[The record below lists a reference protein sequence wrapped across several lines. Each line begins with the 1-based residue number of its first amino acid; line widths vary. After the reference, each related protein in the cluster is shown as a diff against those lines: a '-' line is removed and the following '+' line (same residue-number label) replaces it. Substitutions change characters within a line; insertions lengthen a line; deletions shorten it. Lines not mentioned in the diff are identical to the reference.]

1 MAAGDRAAEQ
11 SRLAAERVAR
21 LRRELEQ
28 AERHSQAWSAGA
40 AGEATVAA
48 KMSELAAS
56 GWLALHDVHW
66 PGRPKANLDHILVGP
81 GGIVVVDAKNWSGN
95 VQVSDGRLR
104 QNGYRRDREVLG
116 ASQQSAA
123 VAALLEPQHRRFA
136 QGWICLV
143 AQPAVDETTDSGVR
157 ILGLDALC
165 PAAAHLPP
173 VLDATEVQ
181 VIHAH
186 LNEQLTGPASPPLL
200 TTAEFAGADAP
211 AAALQQWRTAAP
223 GRSQHGYAAA
233 PISTAIQATKLPESA
248 DSVGVAVRRRIYA
261 DELRGQLS
269 TCCPANTRPC
279 SDREPDNTGAIAAR
293 SCRSDESWQTCQ
305 HDCTSGRLRRSGH

>member
-56 GWLALHDVHW
+56 GWLDLHDVHW

-81 GGIVVVDAKNWSGN
+81 GGIIVVDAKNWSGN
-95 VQVSDGRLR
+95 VQISDGRLR

-123 VAALLEPQHRRFA
+123 VAALLEPQHRRLT

-143 AQPAVDETTDSGVR
+143 AQPAVDETTESGVR

-165 PAAAHLPP
+165 PAAAHLPH

-211 AAALQQWRTAAP
+211 AAALQQWRPRPRAEANLGTPLRQPRRQSRRPSCLRALVQLALLFVGASLLMNFAASYRPAAP
-223 GRSQHGYAAA
+223 PTPGPAPTVSQ
-233 PISTAIQATKLPESA
+233 TIQT
-248 DSVGVAVRRRIYA
+248 I
-261 DELRGQLS
+261 
-269 TCCPANTRPC
+269 PAR
-279 SDREPDNTGAIAAR
+279 
-293 SCRSDESWQTCQ
+293 
-305 HDCTSGRLRRSGH
+305 

>member
-123 VAALLEPQHRRFA
+123 VAALLEPQHRRFTH
-136 QGWICLV
+136 GWICLV
-143 AQPAVDETTDSGVR
+143 AQPAVDETTESGVR

-165 PAAAHLPP
+165 PAVAHLPP
-173 VLDATEVQ
+173 VLAATEVQ

-186 LNEQLTGPASPPLL
+186 LNEQLTGTASPPLL
-200 TTAEFAGADAP
+200 TTAEFAGTDAP
-211 AAALQQWRTAAP
+211 AAALQQWRTRPRAGAGMVTPLLKPRLEAGMGTPRRQPRRQSRRPSCLKVLVQLALLFVGASLLMNFAASYRPAAP
-223 GRSQHGYAAA
+223 PTPGPAPTVSQ
-233 PISTAIQATKLPESA
+233 TIQT
-248 DSVGVAVRRRIYA
+248 I
-261 DELRGQLS
+261 
-269 TCCPANTRPC
+269 PAR
-279 SDREPDNTGAIAAR
+279 
-293 SCRSDESWQTCQ
+293 
-305 HDCTSGRLRRSGH
+305 